1 MKDSQK
7 GFIKVILLTVVGL
20 ALLNIFFGID
30 LVEYLNKDRL
40 LQVWNEEIL
49 GPLTYLWNNIVI
61 GIIWNFIKGLF
72 S

>member
-1 MKDSQK
+1 MQHTQK
-7 GFIKVILLTVVGL
+7 GFIKVVFLTVVGL
-20 ALLNIFFGID
+20 ALINIFFGID

-40 LQVWNEEIL
+40 LEVWHEEIL
-49 GPLTYLWNNIVI
+49 GPLTYLWNNIVV

>member
-1 MKDSQK
+1 MEHTQK
-7 GFIKVILLTVVGL
+7 GFIKVVLLTVIGL

-30 LVEYLNKDRL
+30 LVEYLSKERL
-40 LQVWNEEIL
+40 LQIWNEEIL
-49 GPLTYLWNNIVI
+49 GPLTYLWNNIVV